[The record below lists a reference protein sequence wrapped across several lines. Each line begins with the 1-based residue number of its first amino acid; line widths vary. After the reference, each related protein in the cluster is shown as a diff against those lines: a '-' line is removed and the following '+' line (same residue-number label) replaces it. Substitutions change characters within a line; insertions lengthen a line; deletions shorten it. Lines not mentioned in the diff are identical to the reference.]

1 MHRFRAVVLALGLVA
16 LVTGGL
22 PRPSGALEATPAA
35 TAVAKPQ
42 QPVQPTTGPG
52 SSEARFERV
61 TVIEQIPPG
70 EIEPD
75 YWLFVPSNPLPGV
88 TVAAEPQP
96 LVIFGHSYTFRD
108 PAFYRGWIEH
118 VVRRGA
124 VVLFPEFEED
134 ATDDAGYRVNL
145 LTDVRNALD
154 TLQDEGVAVDL
165 QRVAVAGHSIGEAL
179 AVDYAASAAAAGLP
193 VPQVVM
199 AVAPGCVQEA
209 CLSVADLS
217 AVPAATRVLLLIEA
231 DDSDPSGGGAVQ
243 HLWEGL
249 SAVPLENR
257 DIVTLVSDTH
267 GIPWLLATHEQAQA
281 ASPDDAAYAADAPNA
296 LDWYGTWKLLDA
308 LMACAFDGEW
318 CAYALGNTPEQRFM
332 GTWSD
337 GVPVAEAL
345 VTDTPA

>member
-1 MHRFRAVVLALGLVA
+1 MPRLSAVVLACVLVA
-16 LVTGGL
+16 SLVGGV
-22 PRPSGALEATPAA
+22 PRPSAAQEATPAT

-42 QPVQPTTGPG
+42 QPVQLADGPG
-52 SSEARFERV
+52 GRVALFGGV

-75 YWLFVPSNPLPGV
+75 YWLFVPSDPLPGV
-88 TVAAEPQP
+88 TVTAEPRP
-96 LVIFGHSYTFRD
+96 LVVFGHSYTFRD
-108 PAFYRGWIEH
+108 PDFYRGWIEH

-124 VVLFPEFEED
+124 VVLFPEFQQD
-134 ATDDAGYRVNL
+134 ATNDAGYRMNL
-145 LTDVRNALD
+145 LADVRSALD
-154 TLQDEGVAVDL
+154 TLQAEGVAVDL
-165 QRVAVAGHSIGEAL
+165 QRVAVVGHSIGGAL

-199 AVAPGCVQEA
+199 AVAPGCLQDLA
-209 CLSVADLS
+209 CLVGDLG
-217 AVPAATRVLLLIEA
+217 AIPAATRVLLVIEA
-231 DDSDPSGGGAVQ
+231 DDSDPMGGGAVE
-243 HLWEGL
+243 HIWDGL

-267 GIPWLLATHEQAQA
+267 GVPWLLATHEQAQA

-308 LMACAFDGEW
+308 LIACAFDGEW
-318 CAYALGNTPEQRFM
+318 CEYALGNTPEQRFM

-345 VTDTPA
+345 ITDAPA